1 MAEAAVYIN
10 FVDVAKVLNS
20 IYRDSLWHILRA
32 YGNPPRIIQIIKSY
46 PNFTCSVGSSS
57 LNSQVKTGVRQG
69 CILSAVLFSVVIDW
83 VIRRTTEDQPRGIR
97 WTLFDTLEDLDVS
110 DDLALLFHTHQYM

>member
-57 LNSQVKTGVRQG
+57 LNFQVKTGVCQG
-69 CILSAVLFSVVIDW
+69 CVMSAEVFNLVVHW
-83 VIRRTTEDQPRGIR
+83 VMRCTTEDQQRGI
-97 WTLFDTLEDLDVS
+97 
-110 DDLALLFHTHQYM
+110 